1 MTSQRCSNESHEE
14 KRKTHCTKALEQR
27 QWMTLSCS
35 AQWLPLLTNTSAI
48 IATLLLSSIMVT
60 SCSVC
65 TAVTTTTRFPGKLP
79 RTNFPATTI
88 FQNKSPS
95 QKMPPA
101 GKMSSSFYNLK
112 YRYLAAL
119 VHSSDRNSGYL
130 KETGSFYSAN

>member
-1 MTSQRCSNESHEE
+1 MTSQRCSKESHEE

-35 AQWLPLLTNTSAI
+35 AQLLPLLTNTSAI

-65 TAVTTTTRFPGKLP
+65 TAATTTTRVPGKLP

-101 GKMSSSFYNLK
+101 GKNVEFISQFKINV
-112 YRYLAAL
+112 LAAL
-119 VHSSDRNSGYL
+119 VHSSDRNSGYF
-130 KETGSFYSAN
+130 KKTGSFYSAN